1 LTIPANNG
9 RKPASEE
16 GMRKHIVMLFMA
28 VGVSLWLTESW
39 SQAQNAPATR
49 FKWPAGKHAALSLSF
64 DDARASQPDGGAA
77 LLDRLGLK
85 ATFFVNPGPLP
96 KQLAGWKKIVAAG
109 HEIGNHSVTH
119 PCSGNF
125 AWSRNKALEDLT
137 LDKLREDFTTAN
149 QQIKDLLG
157 VTAETFAYPCGQ
169 KFVGRGMDT
178 RSYVPL
184 VASMFLLGRGYNDE
198 AAADPLYCDFAQLPG
213 VNGDN
218 KTFEELLP
226 LIEQTRKEGTW
237 LIFAGHEIGTSG
249 NQTTRITTLEKL
261 AAYVNNPANEI
272 WVAPMSTVAKYIHQQ
287 RAVMNK

>member
-1 LTIPANNG
+1 MMKRVLMLLMITACVGLSLVTNNG
-9 RKPASEE
+9 Y
-16 GMRKHIVMLFMA
+16 
-28 VGVSLWLTESW
+28 
-39 SQAQNAPATR
+39 AQNPAAPR
-49 FKWPAGKHAALSLSF
+49 FKWPAGKQAALSLSF
-64 DDARASQPDGGAA
+64 DDARNSQPEGGAA
-77 LLDRLGLK
+77 VLDRLGLK

-96 KQLAGWKKIVAAG
+96 KRLEGWKKIVAAG
-109 HEIGNHSVTH
+109 HEIGNHSVNH

-125 AWSRNKALEDLT
+125 LWSQTKALENLT

-198 AAADPLYCDFAQLPG
+198 AAADPLFCDFAQLPG

-218 KTFEELLP
+218 KTFEEWLP
-226 LIEQTRKEGTW
+226 LIEQARKENTW
-237 LIFAGHEIGTSG
+237 LIFAGHEIGTLG
-249 NQTTRITTLEKL
+249 NQTTRIATLEKL
-261 AAYVNNPANEI
+261 AAYVNDPANGV
-272 WVAPMSTVAKYIHQQ
+272 WVAPIGPVAKYIREQ
-287 RAVMNK
+287 RATTK